1 MVFVIFILVFIF
13 KELQKAAQDVDL
25 ERIGELTN
33 LLKEAKEVADYSQGP
48 VKAASVDPDA
58 ILPKFPHVFKCATV
72 KGFDSEKKILHLVIE
87 GSNYPVIIC
96 GDSCATNPSAQQK
109 MEEKYGIKSL
119 FSNCFSHVASDTIRR
134 TATSETMFDE
144 NVKKWYNSLI
154 KVLRYFSKSPKSTE
168 MVNRALSALELN
180 NVHMLVWGGTRMGEF
195 LDGCKQCSDILV
207 PFMDTLVT
215 GNIRSEETLF
225 LLSPMGIF
233 LLQLMADLYLL
244 FMDHYLRKTDT
255 DIVLAC
261 ETKGIVDKTISNLLG
276 AQTPR
281 CQEVLD
287 SMDAGSHDNI
297 IISAKNDSKR
307 SLQSD
312 INHQSNP
319 RKVHPTLQDAVREN
333 KN

>member
-109 MEEKYGIKSL
+109 MEEKYGIKSQ

-144 NVKKWYNSLI
+144 NVKRLYNSLI

-168 MVNRALSALELN
+168 MALSAQ
-180 NVHMLVWGGTRMGEF
+180 G
-195 LDGCKQCSDILV
+195 
-207 PFMDTLVT
+207 PF
-215 GNIRSEETLF
+215 S
-225 LLSPMGIF
+225 S
-233 LLQLMADLYLL
+233 
-244 FMDHYLRKTDT
+244 
-255 DIVLAC
+255 
-261 ETKGIVDKTISNLLG
+261 
-276 AQTPR
+276 
-281 CQEVLD
+281 
-287 SMDAGSHDNI
+287 
-297 IISAKNDSKR
+297 
-307 SLQSD
+307 
-312 INHQSNP
+312 
-319 RKVHPTLQDAVREN
+319 
-333 KN
+333 